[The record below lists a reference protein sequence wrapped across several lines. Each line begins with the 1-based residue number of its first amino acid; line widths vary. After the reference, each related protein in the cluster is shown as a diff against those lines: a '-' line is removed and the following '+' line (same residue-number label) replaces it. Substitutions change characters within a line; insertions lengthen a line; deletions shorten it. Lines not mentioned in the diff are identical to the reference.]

1 MKMAAIDIPKGFG
14 LSLARPS
21 IHPSI
26 RDPSSFLSFLCILPP
41 PRLRYGMLGG
51 RCSLTLLALQLLLLP
66 AHFRPGKHDGPRG
79 WRCTLEESRAFGETD
94 LLLLFL
100 AFVVFH
106 FLCSRHELSTSHLR
120 TMRSELTF
128 LCSASPSPR
137 CPPPHSVFSP
147 VFACFCWLRCRPS
160 LRPSQP
166 LPWKT

>member
-66 AHFRPGKHDGPRG
+66 AHFRPGKYDGPRG
-79 WRCTLEESRAFGETD
+79 WCCTLEQSRAFGETD
-94 LLLLFL
+94 LLFL

-106 FLCSRHELSTSHLR
+106 FLCSRHKLPTSHL
-120 TMRSELTF
+120 TSMRPELTF
-128 LCSASPSPR
+128 LCFLVSPP
-137 CPPPHSVFSP
+137 CPPPHSVFSQ
-147 VFACFCWLRCRPS
+147 VFPCFCWLPCRPS
-160 LRPSQP
+160 LRSSQP
-166 LPWKT
+166 SPWKT